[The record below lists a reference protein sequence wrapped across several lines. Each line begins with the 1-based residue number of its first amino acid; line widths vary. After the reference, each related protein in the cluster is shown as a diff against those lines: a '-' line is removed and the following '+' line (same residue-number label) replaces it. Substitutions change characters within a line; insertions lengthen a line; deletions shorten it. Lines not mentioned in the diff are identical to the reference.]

1 MEQSNSSS
9 SSSFADDLE
18 DLDDSEIVT
27 YCIKKLKEMR
37 CEDHLKWLQQQF
49 CDVAY
54 AKCGKIYTSACYYL
68 IISITMP
75 NCFRLTLKIFYRVFS
90 YLG

>member
-1 MEQSNSSS
+1 MEQSNS

-18 DLDDSEIVT
+18 NLDDSEIVT
-27 YCIKKLKEMR
+27 YCITKLKEMK

-54 AKCGKIYTSACYYL
+54 AKCGKIWIAVFIPYLLPVLYY
-68 IISITMP
+68 I
-75 NCFRLTLKIFYRVFS
+75 NCGKVWLAVFIH
-90 YLG
+90 LNFTT

>member
-1 MEQSNSSS
+1 MEQSNS

-18 DLDDSEIVT
+18 DLDDLEIVT
-27 YCIKKLKEMR
+27 YCITKLKEMK

-54 AKCGKIYTSACYYL
+54 AKCGKI
-68 IISITMP
+68 
-75 NCFRLTLKIFYRVFS
+75 
-90 YLG
+90 